1 MNCASHNHIA
11 INYLGWQHSNATWA
25 APCRP
30 AQLFTHQTP
39 NFAQSLTTTLGRS
52 CLFLGVVPL
61 ALIACF
67 FFPSFDNI
75 WDDAFCCFPENAAVH
90 LSLREAAFIISRRE
104 GPPMFTA
111 TPRLNGSLM
120 VWETRQPFALPTYIT
135 VCLSVRE
142 VQRCTPKPVVLPG
155 FICWAFF
162 IRSVISADLRTYS

>member
-67 FFPSFDNI
+67 FFSFI
-75 WDDAFCCFPENAAVH
+75 WQHLGRCILLFPWKRSSAFKPAGSSFYNQQARGATYVHSYATSKWISDGLGDKATFSSTHLHHRLSVCQGGAAVH
-90 LSLREAAFIISRRE
+90 TKACC
-104 GPPMFTA
+104 
-111 TPRLNGSLM
+111 TPRFHL
-120 VWETRQPFALPTYIT
+120 
-135 VCLSVRE
+135 LSI
-142 VQRCTPKPVVLPG
+142 L
-155 FICWAFF
+155 
-162 IRSVISADLRTYS
+162 Y